1 VRDSDENPALT
12 FDSQVWTMDKKKD
25 RDLQAD
31 PKSAQPAGPTDF
43 DRRDFLTGAASLMAA
58 TVTAGSASAAVSDVS
73 PLPAPE
79 VSKTTVLVTGAN
91 RGLGLEFTRQY
102 VERGWRVIATCRN
115 PGKAEALNALAAK
128 TPDVVVERLDV
139 VDHAQIDALAAKYV
153 NVPID
158 VLINNAGIGG
168 GTENQLFGR
177 LNYDAYRT
185 VLDVNTFGPIK
196 IAEAFVDQVKASELK
211 KIITVSSSQG
221 SIASVTMPMLYWY
234 RSSKS
239 ALNMLM
245 VNLALQLKRR
255 NVIVGLVTPGATAT
269 DFIDARFRKA
279 IPGIREPEVAAADM
293 IRNIDRFTLENSG
306 TFFNYDGGI
315 VPW

>member
-1 VRDSDENPALT
+1 
-12 FDSQVWTMDKKKD
+12 MDKNKKTGLRGNSESSVD
-25 RDLQAD
+25 SGA
-31 PKSAQPAGPTDF
+31 PEFGGVDF
-43 DRRDFLTGAASLMAA
+43 DRRDFLAAAAGLMAA
-58 TVTAGSASAAVSDVS
+58 TVATSPASAAESDVM
-73 PLPAPE
+73 PLPAPG
-79 VSKTTVLVTGAN
+79 VKKTTILVTGAN
-91 RGLGLEFTRQY
+91 RGLGFEFTRQY
-102 VERGWRVIATCRN
+102 VERGWRIIATARN
-115 PGKAEALNALAAK
+115 PDKADALNALAAES
-128 TPDVVVERLDV
+128 PDVLVERLDV
-139 VDHAQIDALAAKYV
+139 IDHGQVDNLAAKYA
-153 NVPID
+153 NWPID

-168 GTENQLFGR
+168 GTENQLFGK

-196 IAEAFVDQVKASELK
+196 MAEAFIEHVKASELK

-255 NVIVGLVTPGATAT
+255 DVIVGLVTPGATAT

-279 IPGIREPEVAAADM
+279 IPGIREPDVAAADM
-293 IRNIDRFTLENSG
+293 IRNIDRFTLENTG